1 MARNRPTPKS
11 EFVLFN
17 VTYEDGTVTSNRR
30 VPAEVLGGLE
40 GDAPARGIIEEQDR
54 EIIERSGK
62 PRGPIKFLERVNAKK
77 SKSKAC
83 KAA

>member
-1 MARNRPTPKS
+1 MARKKPTAKS

-30 VPAEVLGGLE
+30 VPGDILGGLE
-40 GDAPARGIIEEQDR
+40 GDGPARDVLEEQDR
-54 EIIERSGK
+54 EIAERSGK
-62 PRGPIKFLERVNAKK
+62 SRGPIKLIERVGGKK
-77 SKSKAC
+77 A